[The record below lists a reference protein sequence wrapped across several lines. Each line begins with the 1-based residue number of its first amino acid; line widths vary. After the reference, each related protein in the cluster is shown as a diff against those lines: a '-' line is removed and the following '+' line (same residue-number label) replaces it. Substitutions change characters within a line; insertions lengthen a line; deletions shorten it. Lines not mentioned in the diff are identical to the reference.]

1 MYYLI
6 KILTFL
12 KLLNNL
18 NIQISLALRN
28 SASIYFDIIYFQ
40 KKHNL
45 KWLKESLGHVALL
58 YSTF

>member
-12 KLLNNL
+12 NILNNL

-28 SASIYFDIIYFQ
+28 SASNIYFDIIYFQ
-40 KKHNL
+40 KNTTKR
-45 KWLKESLGHVALL
+45 GHVALL
-58 YSTF
+58 IQLFKLCA

>member
-12 KLLNNL
+12 KILNNL

-28 SASIYFDIIYFQ
+28 SANNILFQ
-40 KKHNL
+40 YSL
-45 KWLKESLGHVALL
+45 LTKETTKSG
-58 YSTF
+58 